1 MPFIAIHDKL
11 RRLRVNG
18 EATVRDEDPQM
29 AEIVGAQLVVRVVA
43 QAIFRNCPR
52 PIPTMQMVEPSI
64 YAPRLAVTPQSR
76 LGRRS
81 RTARNMRT
89 RAGRLL
95 EVVANR
101 SPAGERDASA
111 GA

>member
-1 MPFIAIHDKL
+1 MVFIAIHDKL
-11 RRLRVNG
+11 RHLRVNG

-29 AEIVGAQLVVRVVA
+29 AKIVGAQLVVRVVA
-43 QAIFRNCPR
+43 QAIFPNCPR
-52 PIPTMQMVEPSI
+52 YI
-64 YAPRLAVTPQSR
+64 RRDLAVTPQSR
-76 LGRRS
+76 LGRSS
-81 RTARNMRT
+81 RTARNMCT

-101 SPAGERDASA
+101 SPAGERAASA